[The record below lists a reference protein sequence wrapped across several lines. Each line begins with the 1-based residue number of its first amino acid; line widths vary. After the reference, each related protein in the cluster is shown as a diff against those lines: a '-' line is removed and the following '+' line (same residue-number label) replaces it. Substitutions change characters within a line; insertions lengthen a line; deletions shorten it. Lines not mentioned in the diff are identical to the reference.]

1 MNSEDKNLEKL
12 LQSQKNLPYV
22 SIADDVISQIGGL
35 SAQKRN
41 GILVDMTRMFPKVA
55 AACLLVI
62 FALLLKTYITEGS
75 LDTDALLGI
84 SEMTIDEAYTFY
96 E

>member
-12 LQSQKNLPYV
+12 LLSQKDLPYV
-22 SIADDVISQIGGL
+22 SIADDVMSQIGDPT
-35 SAQKRN
+35 SQKRN
-41 GILVDMTRMFPKVA
+41 GILVDMTRWFPKVA

-62 FALLLKTYITEGS
+62 FAMLLKTYITEGN
-75 LDTDALLGI
+75 LDTDALMGI